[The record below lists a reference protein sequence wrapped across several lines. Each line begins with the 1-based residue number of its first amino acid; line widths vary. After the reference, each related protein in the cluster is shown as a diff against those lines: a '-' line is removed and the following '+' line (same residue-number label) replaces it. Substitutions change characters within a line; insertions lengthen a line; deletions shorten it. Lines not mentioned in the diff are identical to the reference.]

1 MDEHELRMAE
11 EEKFRFIQDKLE
23 DVVRKP
29 RNLDELK
36 TLIANMTPTKI
47 KAWIAKQIDE
57 EIDRLKSSRDNLTT
71 LEATIISYKED
82 VK

>member
-1 MDEHELRMAE
+1 MDEHEIRMAE

-23 DVVRKP
+23 EIIRKP
-29 RNLDELK
+29 RNLAELK
-36 TLIANMTPTKI
+36 TLIANMTPLRV

-71 LEATIISYKED
+71 REATIISYKEE

>member
-23 DVVRKP
+23 EIIRKP
-29 RNLDELK
+29 RNLAELK

-71 LEATIISYKED
+71 RETTILTYKEE